1 MTTEEYAPGTP
12 LDDVDAVTLPS
23 LIPHRPPFLLI
34 DRVVDIRAF
43 ERATGIKSVSLNEPH
58 FQGHFPGDP
67 IMPGVLIVECMAQT
81 AAVLVVAS
89 RSRQGRGDGV
99 YFLSIDEARFRRPV
113 RPGHELRLDVEKL
126 RQRMGFWRFSGKA
139 TVDGDLVTEA
149 VFTAKLFEA

>member
-1 MTTEEYAPGTP
+1 MTTEANAPGTP
-12 LDDVDAVTLPS
+12 LADVDALGLPR

-34 DRVVDIRAF
+34 DRVVGIKAF

-89 RSRQGRGDGV
+89 RDRGGRGDAV
-99 YFLSIDEARFRRPV
+99 YFMGIDEARFRRPV
-113 RPGHELRLDVEKL
+113 RPGHELRLEVELL

-139 TVDGDLVTEA
+139 TVDGGLVAEA
-149 VFTAKLFEA
+149 HFTARLFEA